1 MRIYLKIKMRDLNIN
16 RLNNLS
22 WTIAK
27 NHNFIPNFSIFSLEE
42 DIKINIYKS
51 SLLGFSY
58 GKFHIEEIYSYLD
71 YLVKDNPNPEDYYKI
86 TELILENYFWDI
98 YELKRPGIVEYRDY
112 TCNLKFDKY
121 KFRRPVNLS
130 EELEFAFY
138 SRKLKRVPVTNE
150 RVVLLL
156 NDIMNKNKI
165 KNTSSLIMYLD
176 KIIRNHFH
184 LNLDFKYE
192 QNLEKSV
199 KNSDEKDKSI
209 RDIKPKVE
217 FSHNNKDILDK
228 DEIEAA
234 EFNKSSFLFEE
245 KDLDNEDKEEIS
257 NLVESNSN
265 DSYLKNL
272 AEEVY
277 GKSILN
283 KINNYNLEQE
293 LCTGIHDNIQ
303 ILITEGE
310 YGTSLNEQYRES
322 ENKFNKKENLD
333 HFNKN
338 ILIYKRSITKLRDVL
353 KKELMTD
360 LNESKFLSTNGRLE
374 PSLIWKVKYLN
385 DNKIFNKEFKDEL
398 GTVSVDI
405 LLDSSASQIERQE
418 LVAAQGFII
427 AEALSDLNIPTRVTS
442 FNNFYNVLVLKS
454 YRDYFDS
461 NIKNKKIFEYKA
473 SGSNR
478 DGLAIKT
485 ISHYMEKTNFQRKI
499 LIVLSDGKPNDKLN
513 LKIIGNINKKSKDY
527 IRDEAIKDSAKEV
540 FLSRNKDNIVLGVFT
555 GDAKDLPSEKKIY
568 GTDFAYISDINR
580 FSDIVG
586 NFIRNVFK
594 NSID

>member
-1 MRIYLKIKMRDLNIN
+1 MENLNIN

-27 NHNFIPNFSIFSLEE
+27 NHNFIPDFNIFSLDE

-58 GKFHIEEIYSYLD
+58 GKFHIEEIYAYLN
-71 YLVKDNPNPEDYYKI
+71 YLVKDNPNPQDYYKI
-86 TELILENYFWDI
+86 TELILENYFWNI

-112 TCNLKFDKY
+112 TCRIKFDKY
-121 KFRRPVNLS
+121 KFRRPENLS

-138 SRKLKRVPVTNE
+138 SRKSKKVPITNNRVI
-150 RVVLLL
+150 LLL
-156 NDIMNKNKI
+156 NDIMNKGEI
-165 KNTSSLIMYLD
+165 HSTSSLIHLLD
-176 KIIRNHFH
+176 KIIKNHFH
-184 LNLDFKYE
+184 LHLDFNYE
-192 QNLEKSV
+192 QNLE
-199 KNSDEKDKSI
+199 NSLKQSEEKDS
-209 RDIKPKVE
+209 RDRNDEPKVE
-217 FSHNNKDILDK
+217 FSHNNQDILDK
-228 DEIEAA
+228 DEVEAA

-245 KDLDNEDKEEIS
+245 RELNKEEKEEII
-257 NLVESNSN
+257 NVIESKSN
-265 DSYLKNL
+265 DNYLKNL

-283 KINNYNLEQE
+283 KINNYNLEKE
-293 LCTGIHDNIQ
+293 ICTGIHYNIQ
-303 ILITEGE
+303 ILITKGE

-322 ENKFNKKENLD
+322 EKKYNKKENLD

-338 ILIYKRSITKLRDVL
+338 ILIYKRSIRKLRDVL
-353 KKELMTD
+353 KKELMAD
-360 LNESKFLSTNGRLE
+360 LNESKFLSTNGRLDS
-374 PSLIWKVKYLN
+374 SLIWKVKYLS
-385 DNKIFNKEFKDEL
+385 DNKIFYKELKDEL

-418 LVAAQGFII
+418 LVASQGYII
-427 AEALSDLNIPTRVTS
+427 AEALTDLNIPTRVTS
-442 FNNFYNVLVLKS
+442 FNNFYNVLILKS

-461 NIKNKKIFEYKA
+461 NIKNQNIFEYKA

-527 IRDEAIKDSAKEV
+527 VREEAIKDSAKEV

-555 GDAKDLPSEKKIY
+555 GDAKDLPSEKRIY
-568 GTDFAYISDINR
+568 GNDFAYISDINR

-586 NFIRNVFK
+586 NFIKNIFK
-594 NSID
+594 NSIE